1 MKEWNKFI
9 SFYSDLNN
17 ARKEKDDEYKREQF
31 IGEEL
36 DWKML
41 ADNLTLFQSQMNDLQ
56 DLRGFE
62 DPNMSLAM
70 DQSIM
75 VDNNNMGYNSDNN
88 ENVPFRA
95 GDISMVAPPQ
105 GNNRQQFMMGG
116 QQ

>member
-95 GDISMVAPPQ
+95 GDISMVAPSQ

>member
-1 MKEWNKFI
+1 MKEWQKFV

-56 DLRGFE
+56 ELRGFE

-70 DQSIM
+70 DQSLM
-75 VDNNNMGYNSDNN
+75 VDNNMGYNSEG
-88 ENVPFRA
+88 ENQPFKA
-95 GDISMVAPPQ
+95 NDISMVAHPQ
-105 GNNRQQFMMGG
+105 Q
-116 QQ
+116 